1 MANTSKK
8 ANTNKKSSANRPCKT
23 WKQKVAG
30 VKHGAATGTK
40 KIGSLVVRSGKE
52 IAVDLASAG
61 VGVVIGSCAATST
74 HILVT
79 VGSQTLCNAYNMHTG
94 KGTVSVKGKFG
105 GWKEISTAEYTAAI
119 NKGKTFKEAIPNY
132 FTNRHADEINA
143 VADGVGTVA
152 GVTGTIGS
160 FAVSRT
166 LMKNALTLPSTRAK
180 IIEEYERNLNE
191 TFDDDDYDEDAE

>member
-1 MANTSKK
+1 MKK
-8 ANTNKKSSANRPCKT
+8 ANTNKKATANAKVERPCKT
-23 WKQKVAG
+23 WKQKVTG

-61 VGVVIGSCAATST
+61 VGVVVGGLAATST
-74 HILVT
+74 HNMVT
-79 VGSQTLCNAYNMHTG
+79 VGSQSICNAYNMHTG
-94 KGTVSVKGKFG
+94 TGTVSVKGKFG

>member
-1 MANTSKK
+1 MKK
-8 ANTNKKSSANRPCKT
+8 ANTNKKATANAKVERPCKT

-74 HILVT
+74 HNLVT

-180 IIEEYERNLNE
+180 LVEEYERSLNE
-191 TFDDDDYDEDAE
+191 TFDDEDYDEDAE

>member
-1 MANTSKK
+1 MKK
-8 ANTNKKSSANRPCKT
+8 ANTNKKATANAKVERPCKT

-74 HILVT
+74 HNLVT

-191 TFDDDDYDEDAE
+191 TFDDSDYDEDAE

>member
-1 MANTSKK
+1 MKK
-8 ANTNKKSSANRPCKT
+8 ANTNKKATANAKVERPCKT

-74 HILVT
+74 HNLVT

-191 TFDDDDYDEDAE
+191 TFDDEDYDEDAE

>member
-1 MANTSKK
+1 MKK
-8 ANTNKKSSANRPCKT
+8 ANTNNKATANAKVERPCKT
-23 WKQKVAG
+23 WKQKVEG

-74 HILVT
+74 HNLVT
-79 VGSQTLCNAYNMHTG
+79 VGSQSLCNAYNMHTG

-119 NKGKTFKEAIPNY
+119 NNGKTFKEAIPNY
-132 FTNRHADEINA
+132 FTDRHADEINA

-191 TFDDDDYDEDAE
+191 TFDDSDYDEDAE

>member
-1 MANTSKK
+1 MKK
-8 ANTNKKSSANRPCKT
+8 ANTNKKATANAKVERPCKT

-74 HILVT
+74 HNLVT

-105 GWKEISTAEYTAAI
+105 GWKEISTAEYTSAI

-191 TFDDDDYDEDAE
+191 TFDDSDYDEDAE

>member
-30 VKHGAATGTK
+30 VKSGAAKGTK
-40 KIGSLVVRSGKE
+40 KLGSLAVRSGKE

-61 VGVVIGSCAATST
+61 VGVVVGGLAATST
-74 HILVT
+74 HNMVT
-79 VGSQTLCNAYNMHTG
+79 VGSQSICNAYNMHTG

-105 GWKEISTAEYTAAI
+105 GWKELSTAEYTAAI

-143 VADGVGTVA
+143 VADGVCTVA
-152 GVTGTIGS
+152 VVTGTIGS

-166 LMKNALTLPSTRAK
+166 LLKNALTLPSTRAK

>member
-1 MANTSKK
+1 MKK
-8 ANTNKKSSANRPCKT
+8 ANTNKKATANAKVERPCKT

-74 HILVT
+74 HNLVT